1 MTICE
6 KKAEKTKMGQDVEFF
21 PLDSQFIFF
30 VSVIFSLMVFCVF
43 TLINFL

>member
-21 PLDSQFIFF
+21 PLDSQFIFL
-30 VSVIFSLMVFCVF
+30 SLGYFFFDGFLCVHF
-43 TLINFL
+43 N